1 MRDVVKALS
10 VKEFTPERDCTCP
23 ICMDAVAAAPGA
35 WQVPKGRG
43 TTQDTSEPSTLGS
56 HSPRSSLPAPGK
68 HLSSATAAAIAM
80 RSDACGCF
88 RLIAPFTRRTV
99 GLTVPLCVQVL
110 PCSHGVCTRCFET
123 LVAREARLTTCPLCR
138 ERILK
143 PSPEDLAAAAS
154 ASAAASEAAA
164 NAPPTATLVAVP
176 GQPLSFEAA
185 RRSGATDLACS
196 SRGRTPA
203 SGGGG
208 GGSGARQQQ
217 GSTFGGLS
225 LADYGILP
233 AQIGR

>member
-1 MRDVVKALS
+1 M
-10 VKEFTPERDCTCP
+10 
-23 ICMDAVAAAPGA
+23 
-35 WQVPKGRG
+35 
-43 TTQDTSEPSTLGS
+43 
-56 HSPRSSLPAPGK
+56 
-68 HLSSATAAAIAM
+68 
-80 RSDACGCF
+80 
-88 RLIAPFTRRTV
+88 PF
-99 GLTVPLCVQVL
+99 CVQVL

-154 ASAAASEAAA
+154 ASEAAA
-164 NAPPTATLVAVP
+164 NTPPTSALP
-176 GQPLSFEAA
+176 GQVLSLEAA
-185 RRSGATDLACS
+185 RRSGATDAACS

-208 GGSGARQQQ
+208 GGRGPRQQH

-233 AQIGR
+233 AQSGG